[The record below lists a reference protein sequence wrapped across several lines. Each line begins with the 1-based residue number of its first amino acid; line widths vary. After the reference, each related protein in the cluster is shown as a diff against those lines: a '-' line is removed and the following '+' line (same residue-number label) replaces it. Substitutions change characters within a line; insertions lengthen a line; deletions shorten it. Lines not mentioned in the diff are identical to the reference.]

1 MKKKRLLE
9 MARKG
14 KKKAKKQLQKDDLLK
29 IKELLDQELAEA
41 YGEEGQGKDQ
51 DVPSHDGLRTDEDK
65 PDSEKDGLIRKEL
78 QG

>member
-41 YGEEGQGKDQ
+41 YGEEVQAKD
-51 DVPSHDGLRTDEDK
+51 
-65 PDSEKDGLIRKEL
+65 
-78 QG
+78 